1 MKQRVVLGLL
11 VAVCASPGWALPI
24 VEFSPDAST
33 AGSWTYNAGL
43 DVISFNQDITV
54 DRGAS
59 SNADG
64 LVDARVYLPT
74 MLVTGSGGAYNLQPL
89 GSQQVHI
96 TNGTGN
102 VLYMVGTLGQG
113 DLATIGTIGAGY
125 SQFSTDL
132 TNLVVTPAGQ
142 ALGSAALDI
151 INSMT
156 NPSLDFELALSGA
169 SNGNYTS
176 FAQMIDGGFS
186 GSGGFS
192 GAMSVPE
199 PTTVALLGLGG
210 LSLLRQRRRR
220 NCLQS

>member
-1 MKQRVVLGLL
+1 MKLRIFLSLL
-11 VAVCASPGWALPI
+11 IACGATPVWALPV

-33 AGSWTYNAGL
+33 AGSWTYNGGL
-43 DVISFNQDITV
+43 DVISFNQEISV
-54 DRGAS
+54 NRGAS
-59 SNADG
+59 SNTDA

-74 MLVTGSGGAYNLQPL
+74 MQVSGFGGYYHLNPL

-96 TNGTGN
+96 TNSAGN

-113 DLATIGTIGAGY
+113 DLTTIGTIGAGY

-132 TNLVVTPAGQ
+132 TNVVVTPAGQ
-142 ALGSAALDI
+142 GLGSAALDI

-156 NPSLDFELALSGA
+156 TPSLDFELALNGA
-169 SNGNYTS
+169 SNSNYTS
-176 FAQMIDGGFS
+176 FAQMIDGGYS

-199 PTTVALLGLGG
+199 PTTIALLGMGG
-210 LSLLRQRRRR
+210 LAIVRRRR
-220 NCLQS
+220 RTHQRT